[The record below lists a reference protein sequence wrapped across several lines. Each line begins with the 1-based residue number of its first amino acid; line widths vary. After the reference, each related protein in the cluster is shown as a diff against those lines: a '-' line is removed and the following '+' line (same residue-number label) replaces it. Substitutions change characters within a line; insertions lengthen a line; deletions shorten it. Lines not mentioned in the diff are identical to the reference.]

1 MDLCTLIKKEE
12 LVNSDSYNVMGFPS
26 DGNGKFINKLEP
38 IKMSGSTIPAVNTSK
53 VTFDM
58 NLDSRAK
65 IQEFDINDP
74 DETSSFANSV
84 TVYDNVGTAYIFNGL
99 L

>member
-1 MDLCTLIKKEE
+1 MDLP
-12 LVNSDSYNVMGFPS
+12 FQ
-26 DGNGKFINKLEP
+26 
-38 IKMSGSTIPAVNTSK
+38 AVATSK

-84 TVYDNVGTAYIFNGL
+84 TVYDNVGTARFNCL